1 MEAESREIKEPYPM
15 ERSGMREE
23 ENLIKKRKEEWKTME
38 NNLKRFLS
46 LLLALVMV
54 IGLMPVGHAHAE
66 EQTYLKIAEQVAEVE
81 ANASY
86 VICLHGTKNAL
97 TNQQGSGAWGTHTLA
112 TAACGDFA
120 EAQNLWTLETAEGGY
135 KLKNAG
141 GYLNIERNAANV
153 NETGHIFEL
162 VYHGNDGWAI
172 KSLATNEYGN
182 NLGDSGS
189 IGGWS
194 GDGTKFDLYKVVEV
208 SAEEAD
214 PFGKLRGLWKKVSVD
229 TETVYDAKEGLFEY
243 AWDNKP
249 GTHWHSNW
257 QGASDKLNGSNTF
270 TGVIDFGQAYVIDQF
285 SFLPR
290 QDGNNSGQVTQA
302 SLYVREHEGD
312 EWITAAEHMT
322 FEANS
327 SQKDISFPVQAVR
340 YVKFVAEQSNDG
352 WVAVAEFYIDR
363 ISPVHEHSWVD
374 ATCTAPKTCAT
385 CGETEGEALGH
396 KYEGVVT
403 DPDCTNGGYTTY
415 TCSACGDQYVADQT
429 DALGHNYESV
439 VTAPTCTTGGYTT
452 YTCSVCGGSYVADE
466 VPALGHKSGEATRE
480 KEVAPTCTAE
490 GSYESVV
497 CCTVC
502 HAELSREIVTVP
514 ALGHKDEDNN
524 FLCDV
529 CGEKLCTDHVE
540 EIIKGYAATCTEPG
554 MTDGKKCAIC
564 GEILESQVVI
574 DALGH
579 KYEGVVI
586 APDCV
591 TGGCTTYSCTV
602 CGDTYVADE
611 VPALGHTE
619 EVIPGRD
626 ATCTE
631 TGLTDG
637 KVCTV
642 CGLTLVYQETIHM
655 LDHTAGEV
663 ARENEFMPDC
673 DDAGGYDLVVR
684 CSVCG
689 AEMSREPIS
698 VPALGHRNTEL
709 RDAVE
714 PTLTQEGYTGDT
726 FCNDCQRI
734 IAFGEVIPVLSTM
747 NAKLLSNGTVVAL
760 DNCMYVLGGEANGS
774 YSLSHAGTYYVKP
787 CANGNN
793 VVHTTE
799 TFAQLTLETTWEG
812 KAEDDHTIRIKGL
825 DGRDAG
831 AGYIHVWTEGKDQP
845 YWDRCTTAH
854 GPGNNGTD
862 GLYLFYKDGNG
873 GSEIPGY
880 SMVTN
885 GAVKTGESYLIA
897 AQKGEDTWYIMYPSV
912 STEKFDQI
920 AQVVTDAVTHAH
932 IFTTTTQ
939 DATCTTDGL
948 KTDTCDCGHIHTE
961 IIPAVGE
968 HDWVDATCTAPKT
981 CAVCGATEGEA
992 LGHTASEAVK
1002 EHEKAPTC
1010 TETGSYDS
1018 VVYCSVCSA
1027 ELSRETVTVAAEGH
1041 KPSEA
1046 VRENEV
1052 APTLN
1057 SEGSYDEVIYCSVCS
1072 AELSRTTVTVPVLE
1086 GAVAQVNGVKYAT
1099 LTEAIE
1105 KAYGNMAVHMLSDV
1119 TEDIVIDKALILLMN
1134 SHTLY
1139 GQVKITGPNVQIQ
1152 GCINTSTDPKGKIVA
1167 EGKDAI
1173 VIGVKDQKN
1182 ENISVYANFVD
1193 VTSTTDC
1200 ALLIYDGKATF
1211 NNSDLTSTSTSYAA
1225 VQGSGRDFGDVSMS
1239 LCNVTSE
1246 HEVAIYWPHVGTLT
1260 VNNDC
1265 TITGATGLYI
1275 KQGKANLY
1283 SCTVK
1288 GTGAQVAHKVNN
1300 NGGDSTGDAITIDK
1314 GATEPVVNTSANL
1327 ISENGN
1333 LVGMYGGTVELF
1345 GANLTAKK
1353 NAIRMEDGVLTLRG
1367 MTINAGYCALFIRG
1381 GEVNMSG
1388 TTMNSTGDYATIQG
1402 NGTCGGDVTIRSGT
1416 VSSANN
1422 IAIYWPGSGNL
1433 TVMDATVTG
1442 ATAIYAKQG
1451 NVTISGGTFRAT
1463 GEKADFSHSGN
1474 GAYATGDA
1482 VVLESCDYG
1491 TLTASITYG
1500 QFISDHG
1507 KAVAAYA
1514 QPGHTELSGFIT
1526 GGHYNTEVDAAYLA
1540 EGYCAALTG
1549 EYYSVAQH
1557 YYFSEVTDPDCEN
1570 GGYTTHTCGRCG
1582 DSYVTDEI
1590 PALGHTEEVIPGKD
1604 ATCTETGLTE
1614 GKKCTVCGETTV
1626 AQQEIPALGHKPGEA
1641 VVENEKAASCT
1652 ETGSYDS
1659 VVYCSVCSE
1668 ELSRETVTVPAL
1680 GHKDEDRNFE
1690 CDVCGEDLCTEHT
1703 EEIIKG
1709 YAATCTEPGL
1719 TDGKKCSN
1727 CGEILEAQ
1735 VVIPALG
1742 HTPGESVIED
1752 EVAASC
1758 TEDGYCVIVTCCTV
1772 CGVET
1777 SRETVTVEAQGHEY
1791 EAVVTAPDCVS
1802 GGYTTYTCSV
1812 CGDSY
1817 VADETSALGHTEEV
1831 IPGKDATCTETG
1843 LTEGKKC
1850 TVCGET
1856 TVAQEEI
1863 PALGH
1868 DWLEDGSCSR
1878 CEEKKDDSVT
1888 NPFVDIPADEYYLE
1902 PVLWAVGKGIT
1913 SGTSANTFSPYR
1925 IITRGEAVT
1934 FLWRAMGS
1942 PEPVLMI
1949 NPFVD
1954 VTEADYYYKAVLWA
1968 AEKGITA
1975 GVGNNHFAPGQECT
1989 RAQILTFLWVAM
2001 GKPASDAEVTFNDVQ
2016 VGDYYYTAVAWAY
2029 EKGITA
2035 GVGGGAFG
2043 VNVLCNRAQV
2053 ITFLYRA
2060 IA

>member
-1 MEAESREIKEPYPM
+1 MIDEDRVPEGKDPCPVQEA
-15 ERSGMREE
+15 GMREE

-54 IGLMPVGHAHAE
+54 IGLMPVGHVHAE
-66 EQTYLKIAEQVAEVE
+66 EQTYLKITELAAEVE

-97 TNQQGSGAWGTHTLA
+97 TNQQGSGAWGSHTLA

-214 PFGKLRGLWKKVSVD
+214 PFGKLRGRWKKVSVD

-524 FLCDV
+524 FLCVV

-554 MTDGKKCAIC
+554 MTDGKKCATC
-564 GEILESQVVI
+564 GEILEPQVVI

-981 CAVCGATEGEA
+981 CAVCGETEGEA

-1041 KPSEA
+1041 KPGEA

-1388 TTMNSTGDYATIQG
+1388 TTMNSTGGYATIQG

-1433 TVMDATVTG
+1433 NIASGPITG

-1582 DSYVTDEI
+1582 DSYVT
-1590 PALGHTEEVIPGKD
+1590 
-1604 ATCTETGLTE
+1604 
-1614 GKKCTVCGETTV
+1614 
-1626 AQQEIPALGHKPGEA
+1626 
-1641 VVENEKAASCT
+1641 
-1652 ETGSYDS
+1652 
-1659 VVYCSVCSE
+1659 
-1668 ELSRETVTVPAL
+1668 
-1680 GHKDEDRNFE
+1680 
-1690 CDVCGEDLCTEHT
+1690 
-1703 EEIIKG
+1703 
-1709 YAATCTEPGL
+1709 
-1719 TDGKKCSN
+1719 
-1727 CGEILEAQ
+1727 
-1735 VVIPALG
+1735 
-1742 HTPGESVIED
+1742 
-1752 EVAASC
+1752 
-1758 TEDGYCVIVTCCTV
+1758 
-1772 CGVET
+1772 
-1777 SRETVTVEAQGHEY
+1777 
-1791 EAVVTAPDCVS
+1791 
-1802 GGYTTYTCSV
+1802 
-1812 CGDSY
+1812 
-1817 VADETSALGHTEEV
+1817 DETSALGHTEEV